1 MNERIEQ
8 LAVRAGA
15 TLEKGYIELSDGQ
28 FMLSDN
34 IDLDK
39 TNLDLEKFAELLI
52 QECCEVINAAK
63 PGVDQLP
70 PEVALDMAAKNVKA
84 YFGV

>member
-1 MNERIEQ
+1 MNERLKELTEQ
-8 LAVRAGA
+8 AGA
-15 TLEKGYIELSDGQ
+15 KYFGGKAVVADKGISGLATEFIHSFSEL
-28 FMLSDN
+28 
-34 IDLDK
+34 I
-39 TNLDLEKFAELLI
+39 I